1 MVHSLL
7 LTAAAILTATV
18 AIPGADAQATTID
31 EGSFTITR
39 GGAPAGREDFSIRGT
54 PGIGG
59 TIHMAQATV
68 TLDGQRLAPALST
81 DPSGAPIAYQIEVR
95 TDGQTERL
103 SGQVSRGRL
112 SVRRQ
117 GTSGASAKEYV
128 VADGTVILDDDVFH
142 QYYFVAPRAPGP
154 TNIPVLGPRRG
165 TQTVMR
171 LSSQGPEAVVVG
183 GRSLEA
189 THLVLSEPG
198 GDDRDIWVDARGRV
212 LKVAIPGR
220 SIVALRDDPPR

>member
-7 LTAAAILTATV
+7 LTAAAILTV
-18 AIPGADAQATTID
+18 SLAIPGAGPQATTID

-39 GGAPAGREDFSIRGT
+39 DGAPAGREDFSIRGT
-54 PGIGG
+54 SGIGG
-59 TIHMAQATV
+59 MVHRAQATV
-68 TLDGQRLAPALST
+68 TLDGQRLSPALST
-81 DPSGAPIAYQIEVR
+81 DQSGAPVTYQIEVR
-95 TDGQTERL
+95 ADGQTERL

-112 SVRRQ
+112 SIRRQ
-117 GTSGASAKEYV
+117 GSGGTSAKEYV
-128 VADGTVILDDDVFH
+128 VAEGAIILDDDVYH

-171 LSSQGPEAVVVG
+171 LSSQGAESVVVG
-183 GRSLEA
+183 GKSLDA
-189 THLVLSEPG
+189 THLVLSDPG
-198 GDDRDIWVDARGRV
+198 GNDRDLWVDAKGRV